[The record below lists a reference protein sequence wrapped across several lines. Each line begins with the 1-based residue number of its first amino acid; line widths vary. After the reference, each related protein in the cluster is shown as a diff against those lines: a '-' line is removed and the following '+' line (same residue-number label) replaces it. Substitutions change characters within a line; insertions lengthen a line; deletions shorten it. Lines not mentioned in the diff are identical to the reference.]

1 MINQHIYSLIDQIK
15 YPYITKKTVHL
26 LEYNQYTFI
35 VDRKIKKPQIKK
47 IIEILF
53 GVTVIK
59 INTSKFILKQKH
71 PQFNTNK
78 IGGYKKVIIK
88 LSQKNKI
95 NLFV

>member
-26 LEYNQYTFI
+26 LESNQYTFI

-47 IIEILF
+47 IIEFLF

-59 INTSKFILKQKH
+59 INTCNLKQKH
-71 PQFNTNK
+71 PRFITNK
-78 IGGYKKVIIK
+78 MGGYKKVVVK